1 MNSSMIRIKKSHKAF
16 TKKKKP
22 ILPKRAIVHKN
33 HHTTIPIGHVF
44 ILCEQQRKHH
54 NGQAV
59 LFALERGV
67 SYFNGMIG
75 EIATH
80 IELPT
85 IAILER
91 VIPVQLVYALSLIK
105 FTAHYDRFARLC
117 DDFILLKEK
126 NILQIIFK
134 KIN

>member
-1 MNSSMIRIKKSHKAF
+1 
-16 TKKKKP
+16 
-22 ILPKRAIVHKN
+22 VYKN
-33 HHTTIPIGHVF
+33 HHATIPIGHVF

-59 LFALERGV
+59 LFALESGV

-75 EIATH
+75 EIAAH

-91 VIPVQLVYALSLIK
+91 EVPVQLVHALALIK
-105 FTAHYDRFARLC
+105 LAAHYDRFVKAKFLS
-117 DDFILLKEK
+117 ILVAK
-126 NILQIIFK
+126 
-134 KIN
+134 